1 MPYATKMN
9 ELTWDCGLE
18 HNAWLYLCNNS
29 APIYPNY
36 TETATATINTKTT
49 PCNITSNTLKVL
61 KNFSKE
67 SDAEDLSGQNP
78 KRTNNIG
85 NFAVMIA
92 QAAKGFA
99 CTYQKC
105 DGSKETAF
113 VCLYDTVFVLGQIE
127 YDCHGIGQDAVLSVY
142 CTTKQFNPAS
152 GNSLNHKEYSLD
164 FTPANALQQMAVA
177 QATKFAYT
185 ARQCRPE
192 GYTVA
197 VCQYNR

>member
-113 VCLYDTVFVLGQIE
+113 VCLYDTVMTGTDQIYTSTTDE
-127 YDCHGIGQDAVLSVY
+127 PKICSDCAA
-142 CTTKQFNPAS
+142 N
-152 GNSLNHKEYSLD
+152 GNE
-164 FTPANALQQMAVA
+164 PPCVA
-177 QATKFAYT
+177 
-185 ARQCRPE
+185 RL
-192 GYTVA
+192 
-197 VCQYNR
+197 CQYKYTIAEDAFPDPLCYDDEMTRDMQDTALYMHNYYR